1 MRKHMQ
7 RGICA
12 FLTVCVMLC
21 AIPYARATRF
31 SDVPDSHWAADDIE
45 LCASLGLINGVTP
58 TLFGL
63 GQPLSRAAAV
73 VILDRLFRWDAAD
86 TSALPYQDID
96 VSRWYAPALAAAY
109 RQGVVTD
116 QSRLFRPDEPIT
128 RAELAATLIRALGYK
143 TLSGLSAPSSFADVT
158 ANAGYIAL
166 AHDMGLVNG
175 NNGRFLPD
183 NAATRE
189 QAAAILARLYRKLAA
204 NPRKI
209 GVLSNSS
216 GLWDAAGL
224 DAVAVRAGQL
234 TGTPDEPVR
243 YSLDERAADT
253 LRAQIADSGAA
264 VLLYLSGEVLNWNAL
279 NAVAD
284 AVRAGNYAGLL
295 LELTGTSLEAD
306 RIASLKGLLQD
317 RPLHLIV
324 PAPAQTD
331 DDYPY
336 AALSRNADSVT
347 VRVLGQSRLVNGFP
361 TDPVEPLEEVYAA
374 LRTLF
379 GAGAVMDASKC
390 ALLVSASGSAWTGA
404 VNTGLVSGAAV
415 EELLRADG
423 VTTFYSERY
432 ACAYLRRPADG
443 DTPEQVVW
451 YPDARSLTARVR
463 MAKLFGLS
471 GLVIAN
477 ADGLTQSLIQAF

>member
-1 MRKHMQ
+1 MRKYMQ

-31 SDVPDSHWAADDIE
+31 SDVPDSHWAAADIE
-45 LCASLGLINGVTP
+45 LCASAGLINGVTP

-63 GQPLSRAAAV
+63 GQPLSRAACV
-73 VILDRLFRWDAAD
+73 VILERFFHWQAADAAI
-86 TSALPYQDID
+86 LPYEDID

-116 QSRLFRPDEPIT
+116 QSHLFRPDEPIT
-128 RAELAATLIRALGYK
+128 RGEFASALIRALGYK
-143 TLSGLSAPSSFADVT
+143 TLSGLSAPSAFADVT
-158 ANAGYIAL
+158 ANTGYISL

-175 NNGRFLPD
+175 NAGKFLPD

-189 QAAAILARLYRKLAA
+189 QAAAILARLYRKLSA

-209 GVLSNSS
+209 GVVSSSS

-224 DAVAVRAGQL
+224 NAVAVRAGHL
-234 TGTPDEPVR
+234 TGTQDEPIS
-243 YSLDERAADT
+243 YSLDERAADA
-253 LRAQIADSGAA
+253 LRAQIIDSGAEA
-264 VLLYLSGEVLNWNAL
+264 FLYLSGEVLNWNAL

-284 AVRAGNYAGLL
+284 AVRDDYAGLL
-295 LELTGTSLEAD
+295 LELTGNSLEAA
-306 RIASLKGLLQD
+306 RVQSLKGLLQD
-317 RPLHLIV
+317 KPLHLIV

-336 AALSRNADSVT
+336 AALSQTADSVA
-347 VRVLGQSRLVNGFP
+347 VRVLGEFRLVNGFP
-361 TDPVEPLEEVYAA
+361 TDPVEPLEEVYSA

-379 GAGAVMDASKC
+379 GANNAAMDASKC
-390 ALLVSASGSAWTGA
+390 ALLLSATGSAWTGA

-415 EELLRADG
+415 EELLRSAD

-432 ACAYLRRPADG
+432 ACAYLRCAAD
-443 DTPEQVVW
+443 DERPEQVVW
-451 YPDARSLTARVR
+451 YPNARSVTARVQL
-463 MAKLFGLS
+463 AKLFNLS

-477 ADGLTQSLIQAF
+477 ADGLSSSLLQAF